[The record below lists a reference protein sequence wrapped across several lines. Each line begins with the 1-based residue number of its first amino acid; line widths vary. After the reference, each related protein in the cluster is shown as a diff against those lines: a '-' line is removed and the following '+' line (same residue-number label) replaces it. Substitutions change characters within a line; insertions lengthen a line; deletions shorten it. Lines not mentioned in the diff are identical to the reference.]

1 VHKWGISCTGSL
13 GVRQFGVK
21 RSVFLHKVLSGRTNS
36 NQLGYNYARK
46 GFIGK
51 SESEYIGE
59 RESEYVGK
67 REKECIRK
75 GAKEFVGRR
84 TEE

>member
-1 VHKWGISCTGSL
+1 MRH
-13 GVRQFGVK
+13 
-21 RSVFLHKVLSGRTNS
+21 FLHKVLSGRINS

-51 SESEYIGE
+51 RESEYIGE
-59 RESEYVGK
+59 RESEYIGK